1 MIPVTFPECNV
12 VLAMSQDEYDPLQ
25 AYRAPDGQTICA
37 FRLSPA
43 ELEEIAKTRTIW
55 ISTLTFN
62 RPFQPIGLST
72 QCPFVRPDSASREQ
86 EQT

>member
-1 MIPVTFPECNV
+1 
-12 VLAMSQDEYDPLQ
+12 MSQDEYEPLQ

-55 ISTLTFN
+55 ISVLTFN
-62 RPFQPIGLST
+62 NPFQPIGLST
-72 QCPFVRPDSASREQ
+72 QCPFERDAHSAGAPQ
-86 EQT
+86 EVK

>member
-12 VLAMSQDEYDPLQ
+12 ILAMGQDEYEPLQ

-43 ELEEIAKTRTIW
+43 ELAEIAKSKTIW
-55 ISTLTFN
+55 ISH
-62 RPFQPIGLST
+62 
-72 QCPFVRPDSASREQ
+72 PDIQQSISADRAFDAVPLR
-86 EQT
+86 TRR